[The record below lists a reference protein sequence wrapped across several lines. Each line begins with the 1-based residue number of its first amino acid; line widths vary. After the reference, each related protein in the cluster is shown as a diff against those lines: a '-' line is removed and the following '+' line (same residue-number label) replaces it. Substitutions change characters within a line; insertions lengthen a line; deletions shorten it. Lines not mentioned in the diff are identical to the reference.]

1 MPEDVDFSERKSIL
15 RRTREEFGN
24 SSAEACSVWASGSSS
39 AVCVGKGSSSIA
51 VGASQLVQAYSKKGL
66 VLQISASTVSN
77 LVKVPVRCT
86 GLLLA
91 LAL

>member
-1 MPEDVDFSERKSIL
+1 M
-15 RRTREEFGN
+15 
-24 SSAEACSVWASGSSS
+24 
-39 AVCVGKGSSSIA
+39 A